1 MLRAFTKVL
10 VVGLGLMLVTGGVA
24 AQKKGRKLSVGA
36 YLKTAKIEILSGKP
50 ERYEYA
56 VAMLDSLFMHYG
68 PHAEALYLM
77 GQIMVDGIEQSY
89 RLEDKGRYLGG
100 MIAYFDSLR
109 MCCESEEIKKS
120 RKKGCQEYVM
130 ISDSL
135 QVKYWRQFFNSGLT
149 QLSFAEEQ
157 KTQLEETT
165 DSSSR
170 AFLEQGIEVN
180 LDSCIQNMKLSIMAI
195 ADSSRPYLI
204 IDKAY
209 GLKGDYQSGLEW
221 LKKGFDKSDD
231 PTGVRLSIAYDYIK
245 MRDWAGAI
253 PYYQEHV
260 SENPDDMGT
269 LKNLGICYNNAGM
282 YDSAV
287 VTNLRVLELE
297 PENAAIAV
305 TIGRYFNSRAGTA
318 SDSMAKYQQ
327 ENNDEMADA
336 WSEKKQ
342 QAFDSSRV
350 FFRRAYE
357 IDPENVSTA
366 EQYGLV
372 CALLGDYEEA
382 IIGFAKATELEPER
396 AGTWTSLGDCHLSLQ
411 QFDEAVVA
419 YQKVVELEPDNRSVW
434 EHLRDLYIEAG
445 HKAKRAEA
453 EKKLQD
459 LNK

>member
-1 MLRAFTKVL
+1 MLRAFTKAL
-10 VVGLGLMLVTGGVA
+10 VIGLGLMLVTGGVA

-36 YLKTAKIEILSGKP
+36 YLKTAKIEILSGEP

-68 PHAEALYLM
+68 PHAEGLYLM
-77 GQIMVDGIEQSY
+77 GQIMVDGIEQSQS
-89 RLEDKGRYLGG
+89 LEDKGTYLGS
-100 MIAYFDSLR
+100 MVAYFDSLR
-109 MCCESEEIKKS
+109 MCCENEEIKKS
-120 RKKGCQEYVM
+120 RKKGCQEYVT

-135 QVKYWRQFFNSGLT
+135 QVKYWREFFNSGLT

-157 KTQLEETT
+157 NAELELTT

-170 AFLEQGIEVN
+170 SFLKQGIEVN
-180 LDSCIQNMKLSIMAI
+180 LDSCIQNMKLSIISI

-209 GLKGDYQSGLEW
+209 GLKGDYQSGIEW
-221 LKKGFDKSDD
+221 LRKGFDKSND

-245 MRDWAGAI
+245 MSDWAGAI
-253 PYYQEHV
+253 PYYEEHIR
-260 SENPDDMGT
+260 ENPDDMGT

-282 YDSAV
+282 YDSAAII
-287 VTNLRVLELE
+287 NLRVLELE

-305 TIGRYFNSRAGTA
+305 TIGRYFNSKASAA
-318 SDSMAKYQQ
+318 SDSMAMYQQ
-327 ENNDEMADA
+327 ENNSEMANA
-336 WSEKKQ
+336 WSEKKK

-382 IIGFAKATELEPER
+382 IIGFAKAAELEPER
-396 AGTWTSLGDCHLSLQ
+396 VGTWTSLGDCHLSLK
-411 QFDEAVVA
+411 QFDEALVA
-419 YQKVVELEPDNRSVW
+419 YQKVVALEPDNRSVW
-434 EHLRDLYIEAG
+434 EHLRDLYIESG
-445 HKAKRAEA
+445 QKAKRAEA
-453 EKKLQD
+453 EKKLQELD
-459 LNK
+459 R